1 MPSLLPAL
9 IPLIVNQLCDLQRT
23 EGTLGP
29 GILGNILRGE
39 EFTEVITGFLTI
51 FVYPEHCCFKLG
63 RLSLL
68 WPLQI
73 GFLTKKP
80 DIESK

>member
-1 MPSLLPAL
+1 MWGDYCWLSDYFR
-9 IPLIVNQLCDLQRT
+9 CT
-23 EGTLGP
+23 
-29 GILGNILRGE
+29 
-39 EFTEVITGFLTI
+39 
-51 FVYPEHCCFKLG
+51 PEHCCFKLG

-80 DIESK
+80 DTESKMIGGRMLFMIEEPTWTNSRS